1 MNIDNIEQAR
11 DLAKKMGLR
20 VHHKSSMPT
29 IIKQIM
35 EAQKAPIAKPMEHK
49 AEKAVTPEITN
60 TEEQVLEAIKP
71 YLTVDGFTAQFLSD
85 NTWVFK
91 RGKAED
97 SGNMSIPL
105 RVIRMKA
112 ENVSRGTRQLRGF
125 KDSDGIVM
133 MAN

>member
-1 MNIDNIEQAR
+1 MNIENIEQAR

-35 EAQKAPIAKPMEHK
+35 EAQKVPITKPMEHK

-71 YLTVDGFTAQFLSD
+71 YLTVDGFTAQFLPD